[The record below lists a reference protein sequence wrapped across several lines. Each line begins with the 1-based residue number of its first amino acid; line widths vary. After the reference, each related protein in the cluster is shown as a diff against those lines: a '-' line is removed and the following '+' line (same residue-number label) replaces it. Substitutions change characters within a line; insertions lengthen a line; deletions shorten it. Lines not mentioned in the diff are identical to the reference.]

1 MSTIGNPHVGD
12 DIATMEVTDPTLG
25 NGDGTYDVT
34 FTSIRLINGM
44 GDVLGASWT
53 GTQKV
58 SVDSVSGN
66 TVTVLFESADAADS
80 YVAESDGAITGTL
93 EVNVKP

>member
-1 MSTIGNPHVGD
+1 MSTVGNPHVGD
-12 DIATMEVTDPTLG
+12 DIETMEVTDPTLG
-25 NGDGTYDVT
+25 NGDGTYEVT
-34 FTSIRLINGM
+34 FTSVRIIKGTD
-44 GDVLGASWT
+44 DVLGASWT

-80 YVAESDGAITGTL
+80 YVAEADGQITGTL